1 LLPGGMGSGI
11 AAPLG
16 LPLRW
21 PGSERVGKG
30 NTVREFFNRLVA
42 RGDVAAIDREVS
54 GKHELAAIC
63 QASQKES
70 ERALLFNNV
79 AGTRFPVATNV
90 FGSRARLCRLIGAD
104 DGFFCRRWTQMLAEA
119 EGREPA
125 PAEAVEIDT
134 EEISLGDLPQITYQ
148 ARDVGPYITAG
159 IFLAKAPQTGVPN
172 LSIHRAM
179 HVDDGEL
186 RIRLGTS
193 HDLTQYQLT
202 AEGQGEALE
211 AAILIGAPTSHLMAS
226 VASIPRDESEMALA
240 DKLKGSRHAMRRCR
254 HIDLD
259 VPAETEF
266 VIEGRILPNV
276 KRPEGP
282 FGEFKGLYVE
292 REDNH
297 VFEVL
302 AVTAREDAIYHGI
315 LCGSPEDMRLLE
327 LSVATQIYRH
337 LSATLP
343 GILDVSCAPHVM
355 NTVVKIEQQYEGHA
369 QAVFDEVYGVN
380 ADYSKVCIVVDED
393 VDIND
398 FNDVYWACLTRAS
411 AQRDMAIVRDLP
423 GFYRDPHKDH
433 WGRLS
438 IDATKPWGRQAEFE
452 RTSVPGA
459 DRIDLRAYF

>member
-1 LLPGGMGSGI
+1 M
-11 AAPLG
+11 
-16 LPLRW
+16 RD
-21 PGSERVGKG
+21 
-30 NTVREFFNRLVA
+30 FFNRLLERGEVA
-42 RGDVAAIDREVS
+42 VVDREVN
-54 GKHELAAIC
+54 GRHELAAVC

-70 ERALLFNNV
+70 ERALLFKRV
-79 AGTRFPVATNV
+79 GGTRFPVATNV
-90 FGSRARLCRLIGAD
+90 FGSRSRLCGLIGAD
-104 DGFFCRRWTQMLAEA
+104 DGLFCRRWTEMLAEA
-119 EGREPA
+119 EGRDPA
-125 PAEAVEIDT
+125 PAGTATIDVEDVQL
-134 EEISLGDLPQITYQ
+134 SDLPQITYQ

-159 IFLAKAPQTGVPN
+159 IFLAKDPGTGVPN

-179 HVDDGEL
+179 HVEDEEL

-202 AEGQGEALE
+202 AEAQGEALE

-240 DKLKGSRHAMRRCR
+240 DKLKGAEHAMRPCR

-292 REDNH
+292 QENNH

-302 AVTAREDAIYHGI
+302 GVTARNDAVYHGI

-337 LSATLP
+337 LSTALP
-343 GILDVSCAPHVM
+343 GILDVSCVPHVM
-355 NTVVKIEQQYEGHA
+355 NTVVKIDQQYEGHA
-369 QAVFDEVYGVN
+369 QAVFEEVYGVN

-411 AQRDMAIVRDLP
+411 AQRDMDIVRDLP

-438 IDATKPWGRQAEFE
+438 IDATKSWGRQADFE

-459 DRIDLRAYF
+459 DGIDLRDYF